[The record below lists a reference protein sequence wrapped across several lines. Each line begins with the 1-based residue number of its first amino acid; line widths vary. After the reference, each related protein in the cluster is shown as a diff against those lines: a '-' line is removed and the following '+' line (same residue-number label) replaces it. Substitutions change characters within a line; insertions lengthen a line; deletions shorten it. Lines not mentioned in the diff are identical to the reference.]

1 MKDKNMDNSKL
12 KKLANILSY
21 IIAIIIIFNCNTVYM
36 SSSNFTLFQKL
47 QFPALVCVS
56 LVYIFIQI
64 KLHNLYID
72 EYFSFGLLVSIYISL
87 FLFFR
92 ISTSTVFFNLKII
105 ISFFVVFLLV
115 WSERKKVGLPQ
126 VLKAYINVIVV
137 IAGISVVLWILGSW
151 LHFMNPNKSVMLA
164 WGNPQR
170 MIPSYYNL
178 YFETQYM
185 NNIPRNSAIFVEA
198 PLAALNFLIALSLNF
213 LLEKQTKLG
222 DAKNIIITIA
232 GILTLS
238 TTMYIGIIIL
248 FLYKF
253 VKPTFRTNF
262 FNILKIILVTILVPI
277 LFLIINDLI
286 GSKLDTQSGIDRKLD
301 YANAFSA
308 WLIHPFWGNGTDAGI
323 NEGWTMVDGN
333 MIAHYGFS
341 SSFTKILGDGGIYIL
356 ILFIFSITISLYR
369 SIKSKNWGMVLFTFI
384 LIYLFLVNIFVHTY
398 IMFYLFIF
406 IAIGNSNNYKLKVLK
421 CK

>member
-1 MKDKNMDNSKL
+1 MKNKSTDNSKIN
-12 KKLANILSY
+12 KLANILSY
-21 IIAIIIIFNCNTVYM
+21 IIAIIIIFNCNTVYI

-47 QFPALVCVS
+47 QFPAMICVS
-56 LVYIFIQI
+56 LIYIFIQI
-64 KLHNLYID
+64 KIYNLYID
-72 EYFSFGLLVSIYISL
+72 ECFLFGIIVSIYISL
-87 FLFFR
+87 FLLFR
-92 ISTSTVFFNLKII
+92 VSRTTVFSNFKII
-105 ISFFVVFLLV
+105 ISFFIVFLLV

-137 IAGISVVLWILGSW
+137 IAGTSVVLWVLGSW
-151 LHFMNPNKSVMLA
+151 LHFINPNKSVILA

-170 MIPSYYNL
+170 MIPSYHNV
-178 YFETQYM
+178 YFETQYI

-222 DAKNIIITIA
+222 NAKNIIITIA

-248 FLYKF
+248 FIYKF
-253 VKPTFRTNF
+253 VNPTFRNNF
-262 FNILKIILVTILVPI
+262 FNVLKIILMIIFVPI
-277 LFLIINDLI
+277 LFLIINNLI

-308 WLIHPFWGNGTDAGI
+308 WVIHPFWGNGMDAGI
-323 NEGWTMVDGN
+323 NEGLTMIDGN
-333 MIAHYGFS
+333 LISHYGFS

-356 ILFIFSITISLYR
+356 VLFIFSIISSLYR
-369 SIKSKNWGMVLFTFI
+369 SIKLKNWGMLVFTFI
-384 LIYLFLVNIFVHTY
+384 LIYLFLVNIFAQTY

-406 IAIGNSNNYKLKVLK
+406 IAIGNLNNYKLKNLK
-421 CK
+421 L